1 VIGRPAAGIEP
12 KEEAMKTLTRNKLR
26 DTTQT
31 KMETLTRKAHGAD
44 MGDTDVRVTDV
55 RVTDVRV
62 TDVNTGISEVL
73 NMQVGCW
80 RAPVHLWTGPTA

>member
-55 RVTDVRV
+55 
-62 TDVNTGISEVL
+62 NTGISEVL
-73 NMQVGCW
+73 NMRVGCW

>member
-55 RVTDVRV
+55 RVTDV
-62 TDVNTGISEVL
+62 NTGISEVL
-73 NMQVGCW
+73 NMRVGCW

>member
-1 VIGRPAAGIEP
+1 
-12 KEEAMKTLTRNKLR
+12 MKTLTRNKLR

-55 RVTDVRV
+55 RVTDV
-62 TDVNTGISEVL
+62 NTGISEVL
-73 NMQVGCW
+73 NMRVGCW

>member
-1 VIGRPAAGIEP
+1 
-12 KEEAMKTLTRNKLR
+12 MKTLTRNKLR

-44 MGDTDVRVTDV
+44 MGPTC
-55 RVTDVRV
+55 TDVRV

-73 NMQVGCW
+73 NMRVGCW